1 MLWPAAAHP
10 TAWPSRDR
18 LDGRR
23 TAEQEHET
31 NAFQIASVTGDCTPA
46 ERVLPG
52 ASGCGSGTLLL
63 TGALEERDYLA
74 SLVRAFHMEGHI

>member
-1 MLWPAAAHP
+1 MDVAPQCKNM
-10 TAWPSRDR
+10 R
-18 LDGRR
+18 LMRFKLPP
-23 TAEQEHET
+23 
-31 NAFQIASVTGDCTPA
+31 NAVTGDCTPA